1 MDFALKYPAT
11 QTVLSATPI
20 SPTPEIYIK
29 CHQPQRLLMKD
40 IISMGDFSKEE
51 IVYVLDAA
59 DDVKKAIHHEPFN
72 TTTFQAKYGT
82 KVEHLLSGVKVAT
95 LFIENSTRTH
105 HSFKAA
111 VMKAGGAFD
120 GFPSAEYTSL
130 KKGETWADTAAMFSG
145 YGYQALIM
153 RSTTEGLPR
162 WTKESLEQSH
172 QLLQMQH
179 RNLGVPFSYK
189 VPLIINGGD
198 GKNQHPTQC
207 FLDLFTMREIARA
220 HGKDLD
226 GLSLALLNDLA
237 HGRTNAS
244 LMSIAHLFSFKLHLA
259 YPQRFG
265 PPAHRLESL
274 KRNGV
279 EVIDHRENF
288 FEAMRASFIA
298 YHSRPQ
304 KERVGQG
311 EDLLTIKKLG
321 QITKGMYDSLGEY
334 APFLLHPLPVDAE
347 TFEEIAAD
355 MRDHPKNMTKLQ
367 SSNGLYV
374 RIALLALHL
383 GKMNGG
389 YSMRNH
395 QDPLQTMELQE
406 LPLST
411 RDKTLQNS
419 RSGFIEQDGVVLDH
433 LSTGRGRRL
442 AGILGWE
449 KENLPKVISDFMPV
463 REHFKDMIKIH
474 QEYTLSQPQYEAL
487 ALLAPE
493 ATVSYV
499 RQGKAVRKV
508 RPILGNWIEGKI
520 KCGNPACVTNIQ
532 KEHVVPKHRVHKVHG
547 ERIIECNYCE
557 QADTIQ
563 KVYEENRFIYL

>member
-355 MRDHPKNMTKLQ
+355 MKLHPKNITKLQ

-374 RIALLALHL
+374 RIALLALGL
-383 GKMNGG
+383 NRMNG
-389 YSMRNH
+389 RAE
-395 QDPLQTMELQE
+395 LFQTEEEKLDFSLEELNLSDGTKE
-406 LPLST
+406 LNNP
-411 RDKTLQNS
+411 
-419 RSGFIEQDGVVLDH
+419 RSGYIEQDGLVLDH
-433 LSTGRGRRL
+433 LPAGMGRRL
-442 AGILGWE
+442 AGVLGLE
-449 KENLPKVISDFMPV
+449 KEKFPKVISDYLPSKSGY
-463 REHFKDMIKIH
+463 KDMIKIH
-474 QEYTLSQPQYEAL
+474 SAYELSEKQYRAIAL
-487 ALLAPE
+487 IAPN
-493 ATVSYV
+493 ATISYV
-499 RQGKAVRKV
+499 KNEKVIRKV
-508 RPILGNWIEGKI
+508 RPVIGNWLIDRVR
-520 KCGNPACVTNIQ
+520 CGNGSCVSNVV
-532 KEHVVPKHRVHKVHG
+532 KEHVKPKHRVEQFG
-547 ERIIECNYCE
+547 SELILECNYCE
-557 QADTIQ
+557 QTDRIP
-563 KVYEENRFIYL
+563 KIYDENRFIYL